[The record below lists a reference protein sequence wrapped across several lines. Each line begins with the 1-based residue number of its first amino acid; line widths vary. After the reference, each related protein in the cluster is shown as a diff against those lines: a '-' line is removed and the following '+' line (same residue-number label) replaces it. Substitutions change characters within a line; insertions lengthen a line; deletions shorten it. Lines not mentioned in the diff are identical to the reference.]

1 MKIIYFLQKKFTCPV
16 SLTLRSEADDCE
28 MSLVVSTV
36 LSGDCCWCEV
46 VVAAEGWGRSLSGL
60 RVTGFP
66 FHRRIRLCC
75 TGNQVWSLIQSLS
88 TNSPL
93 EKKPFAWRDKINS
106 WKKRNCHTQGIFN
119 LPLNPSLLDR
129 CWQKKAEKMIV
140 ARPAP
145 TPEGWTSI
153 STFGC
158 P

>member
-1 MKIIYFLQKKFTCPV
+1 M

-75 TGNQVWSLIQSLS
+75 TRNQVWSLIQSLS

-93 EKKPFAWRDKINS
+93 EKKPFAWRDKMNC
-106 WKKRNCHTQGIFN
+106 WKKRNCHTQGIFS
-119 LPLNPSLLDR
+119 LPKRLDCEVPQGIVR
-129 CWQKKAEKMIV
+129 PWQSNGKKPLARRNRTKAKRPEKT
-140 ARPAP
+140 RPHFHFNKC
-145 TPEGWTSI
+145 TD
-153 STFGC
+153 C
-158 P
+158 K